1 MHLAKAVLIFAAVVA
16 AGGDWDTSSWD
27 PTVTVTPV
35 TFTTVSATP
44 PAKSTTTITSGIE
57 TTTTGVVVPPPG
69 ASVTES
75 GSSGRYV
82 PEFSK
87 PLTVVFLQ
95 AFLRP
100 FPQSFHLL
108 SHRSRPQLPAR

>member
-1 MHLAKAVLIFAAVVA
+1 MHLVKAVLFFAAVVA
-16 AGGDWDTSSWD
+16 AGETCTSSWD

-44 PAKSTTTITSGIE
+44 PAMSTTTITSGIE

-69 ASVTES
+69 GSVTES

-82 PEFSK
+82 PEFSNS
-87 PLTVVFLQ
+87 LTVVFLQ
-95 AFLRP
+95 VFLRP

-108 SHRSRPQLPAR
+108 SHRSRPQLLAH